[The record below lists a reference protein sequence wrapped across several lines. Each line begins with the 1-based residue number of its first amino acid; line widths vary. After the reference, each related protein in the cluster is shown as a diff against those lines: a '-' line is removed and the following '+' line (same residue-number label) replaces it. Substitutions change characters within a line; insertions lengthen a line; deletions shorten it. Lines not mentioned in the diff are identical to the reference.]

1 VKRPTKKSRAQQR
14 GEDECI
20 LVLQGGGALGAYQ
33 AGVFEALAATNH
45 SPEWVAGISIGAINA
60 ALIAGNPPGRRIE
73 RLREFWQGVSSF
85 PFAPSL
91 PPLVDCVDGARDAL
105 NETSATIAML
115 FGVAGF
121 FSPRVPPAPFQ
132 PAGTPAAI
140 SYYDTAPLRESLE
153 RLVDFDLLNSG
164 AVRLSVGAV
173 SVTRGNFCY
182 FDTSE
187 QRLDVRHVMASGAL
201 PPGFPPIEIDGE
213 FYWDGGLVS
222 NTPLQYVLDE
232 PGRRPRL
239 VFQVDLFAA
248 RGDMPATLAEASE
261 REKDIRYSSRTRL
274 NTTDELRRQATVQA
288 AQRLLAR
295 LPPRLRDDPDARL
308 LAAIPCEAAVDV
320 VHLIYRSKHYES
332 QSKDYE
338 FSRASMLEHW
348 AAGRADTQTTLED
361 PRWLGRDRRDTGVHV
376 YDLASASPKSTK
388 TITPTTGL
396 RARTAAAT
404 S

>member
-1 VKRPTKKSRAQQR
+1 MKKARAPR
-14 GEDECI
+14 RAEDERI

-33 AGVFEALAATNH
+33 AGVFEALAAMDQT
-45 SPEWVAGISIGAINA
+45 PDWIAGISIGAINA
-60 ALIAGNPPGRRIE
+60 ALIAGNPPERRVE

-85 PFAPSL
+85 PWAPTL
-91 PPLVDCVDGARDAL
+91 PPLAEGIDGVRDVL
-105 NETSATIAML
+105 NETNATIAML

-121 FSPRVPPAPFQ
+121 FSPRAPAAPFQ
-132 PAGTPAAI
+132 PPGTLAAI
-140 SYYDTAPLRESLE
+140 SYYDTAPLRDSLE
-153 RLVDFDLLNSG
+153 RLIDFDLLNSG

-232 PGRRPRL
+232 PGGRPRL

-248 RGDMPATLAEASE
+248 RGEMPANLSEASE

-274 NTTDELRRQATVQA
+274 NTTFELRRQATVQA
-288 AQRLLAR
+288 AHRLLAR
-295 LPPRLRDDPDARL
+295 LPERWRDDPDARL

-332 QSKDYE
+332 HSKDYE

-348 AAGRADTQTTLED
+348 AAGLADTQATLED
-361 PRWLGRDRRDTGVHV
+361 PRWIGRDRRDSGVHV
-376 YDLASASPKSTK
+376 FDLASASPSSTK

-396 RARTAAAT
+396 RGRSSGPT

>member
-1 VKRPTKKSRAQQR
+1 M
-14 GEDECI
+14 
-20 LVLQGGGALGAYQ
+20 LQGGGALGAYQ
-33 AGVFEALAATNH
+33 GGVYESLQGHGET
-45 SPEWVAGISIGAINA
+45 PDWVAGISIGAINA
-60 ALIAGNPPGRRIE
+60 ALIAGNPPERRVE

-85 PFAPSL
+85 PFSPSL
-91 PPLVDCVDGARDAL
+91 PALADGVDGARDAV

-121 FSPRVPPAPFQ
+121 FSPRVPAAPFQ

-140 SYYDTAPLRESLE
+140 SYYDTAPLRETLE

-187 QRLDVRHVMASGAL
+187 QRLDARHVMASGAL

-213 FYWDGGLVS
+213 HYWDGGLVS
-222 NTPLQYVLDE
+222 NTPLQYVLDQ
-232 PGRRPRL
+232 PGRRERL

-248 RGDMPATLAEASE
+248 RGPMPATLGEASE

-274 NTTDELRRQATVQA
+274 NTTYELKRQATLQA
-288 AQRLLAR
+288 AKRLVAK
-295 LPPRLRDDPDARL
+295 LPGSLRDDPDARA
-308 LAAIPCEAAVDV
+308 LAALPAETAVSV

-348 AAGRADTQTTLED
+348 AAGMTDTQTTLED
-361 PRWLGRDRRDTGVHV
+361 PRWLERERHDQGVHV
-376 YDLASASPKSTK
+376 FDMTSPSRRATK
-388 TITPTTGL
+388 TITPSTPP
-396 RARTAAAT
+396 RIPQP
-404 S
+404 

>member
-1 VKRPTKKSRAQQR
+1 MPSKTRARPSAEQ
-14 GEDECI
+14 CI

-33 AGVFEALAATNH
+33 GGVYETLAGAALAPT
-45 SPEWVAGISIGAINA
+45 WLAGISIGAINA
-60 ALIAGNPPGRRIE
+60 ALIAGNAPERRVE
-73 RLREFWQGVSSF
+73 RLREFWEGVSTL
-85 PFAPSL
+85 PFGVDAPQLPESL
-91 PPLVDCVDGARDAL
+91 STLGRTRDVL
-105 NETSATIAML
+105 NETNATIAML

-121 FSPRVPPAPFQ
+121 FSPRVPAAPFQ
-132 PAGTPAAI
+132 PPGTPAAI

-164 AVRLSVGAV
+164 AMRLSVGAV

-187 QRLDVRHVMASGAL
+187 QRLDARHIMASGAL

-213 FYWDGGLVS
+213 HYWDGGLVS

-308 LAAIPCEAAVDV
+308 LAAIPCEASVDV

-332 QSKDYE
+332 HSKDYE

-361 PRWLGRDRRDTGVHV
+361 PRWLGRDRRDTGVRV

>member
-1 VKRPTKKSRAQQR
+1 VKKARAQR
-14 GEDECI
+14 RAGDECI

-33 AGVFEALAATNH
+33 AGVFEALAAMDHT
-45 SPEWVAGISIGAINA
+45 PDWVAGISIGAINA
-60 ALIAGNPPGRRIE
+60 ALIAGNPPERRVE

-85 PFAPSL
+85 PWAPAL
-91 PPLVDCVDGARDAL
+91 PPLAEGVDGARDVL
-105 NETSATIAML
+105 NETNATIAML

-121 FSPRVPPAPFQ
+121 FSPRAPAAPFQ
-132 PAGTPAAI
+132 PSGTLAAI
-140 SYYDTAPLRESLE
+140 SYYDTAPLRQSLE

-182 FDTSE
+182 FDTSQ

-201 PPGFPPIEIDGE
+201 PPSFPPVEIDGE

-232 PGRRPRL
+232 PGRRARL

-248 RGDMPATLAEASE
+248 RGEMPANLSEASE

-274 NTTDELRRQATVQA
+274 NTTYELRRQATVQA

-295 LPPRLRDDPDARL
+295 LPARLRDDPDARL
-308 LAAIPCEAAVDV
+308 LAAIPCEASVDV

-332 QSKDYE
+332 HSKDYE

-348 AAGRADTQTTLED
+348 AAGLADTQATLED
-361 PRWLGRDRRDTGVHV
+361 PRWLGRDRRASGVHV
-376 YDLASASPKSTK
+376 FDLASASPRSTK

-396 RARTAAAT
+396 RGPFSAPT

>member
-1 VKRPTKKSRAQQR
+1 MKKARTERR
-14 GEDECI
+14 GADECI

-33 AGVFEALAATNH
+33 AGVFEALAAMNNT
-45 SPEWVAGISIGAINA
+45 PEWVAGISIGAINA
-60 ALIAGNPPGRRIE
+60 ALIAGNPAERRVE

-91 PPLVDCVDGARDAL
+91 PPLARQFDGARDAV
-105 NETSATIAML
+105 NETNATIAML

-121 FSPRVPPAPFQ
+121 FSPRVPAAPFQ

-153 RLVDFDLLNSG
+153 RLIDFDLLNSG

-173 SVTRGNFCY
+173 SVTSGNFRY
-182 FDTSE
+182 FDSTE
-187 QRLDVRHVMASGAL
+187 MRIDARHIMASGAL

-213 FYWDGGLVS
+213 FYWDGGIVS

-232 PGRRPRL
+232 PGRGARL

-248 RGDMPATLAEASE
+248 RGEMPANLGEASE

-274 NTTDELRRQATVQA
+274 NTTYELRRQATLQA
-288 AQRLLAR
+288 ARRLVAR
-295 LPPRLRDDPDARL
+295 LPAHLRDDPDAKM
-308 LAAIPCEAAVDV
+308 LAALPSETSVDV

-348 AAGRADTQTTLED
+348 AAGLADTQATLED
-361 PRWLGRDRRDTGVHV
+361 PRWLGRDRRGEGVRV
-376 YDLASASPKSTK
+376 FDFAAASPQAST
-388 TITPTTGL
+388 TITPTSGFKS
-396 RARTAAAT
+396 TAP